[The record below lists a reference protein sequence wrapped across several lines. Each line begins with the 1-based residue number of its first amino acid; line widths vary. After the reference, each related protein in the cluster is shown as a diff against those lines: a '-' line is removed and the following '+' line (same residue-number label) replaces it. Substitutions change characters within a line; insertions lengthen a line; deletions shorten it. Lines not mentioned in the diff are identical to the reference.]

1 VQRRSL
7 LRDPEDFGGFTD
19 QWPQDYATERGT
31 EGPGLHPVRPLVLSH
46 TSIPTNAHVA
56 PQDPDEERFEV
67 DFIAIHGLTG
77 DPWKTWTHEDG
88 TLWLRDLL
96 PQSLPGSRV
105 WTYGYPADVFVGEDH
120 STLTNNAGMLLEE
133 IDVHT
138 EVWPPID
145 HRLAAEYML
154 TSL

>member
-1 VQRRSL
+1 
-7 LRDPEDFGGFTD
+7 
-19 QWPQDYATERGT
+19 
-31 EGPGLHPVRPLVLSH
+31 
-46 TSIPTNAHVA
+46 
-56 PQDPDEERFEV
+56 
-67 DFIAIHGLTG
+67 
-77 DPWKTWTHEDG
+77 
-88 TLWLRDLL
+88 
-96 PQSLPGSRV
+96 
-105 WTYGYPADVFVGEDH
+105 VFVGEDH